1 MEQSNWDWKKV
12 QNLIDSPQV
21 SSNLPITYSIKV
33 SDIYC
38 LIVPDESK
46 RTREDYRSFQDGL
59 SKAIKEGKITGFKVQ
74 KG

>member
-1 MEQSNWDWKKV
+1 MEQSKWDWKKV

-38 LIVPDESK
+38 MIVPESK
-46 RTREDYRSFQDGL
+46 RTLEDYLSFQGSL
-59 SKAIKEGKITGFKVQ
+59 SKAIREGKITGFKVQ
-74 KG
+74 KR